1 MQTSID
7 INPMELI
14 RKYGFH
20 IGVGALLLGIMVGF
34 TYVTVDKATIWF
46 NNTTDTSTSTVDVGR
61 ESTLAILDK
70 T

>member
-20 IGVGALLLGIMVGF
+20 IGIGALLLIIMGTF
-34 TYVTVDKATIWF
+34 TYVTVDKATDWF
-46 NNTTDTSTSTVDVGR
+46 GNTTNTSTSTVDVGR
-61 ESTLAILDK
+61 DTTIAILDK
-70 T
+70 V